1 MNKVLGASRYLIL
14 IAVAGAFI
22 AATLLLLYGFGQV
35 VALVKTTLAEE
46 YISRK
51 TAKAI
56 ALESIEIIDMFLM
69 GTVFYI
75 VSLGLYEL
83 FIDNR
88 VPLPQWLSIK
98 TLDDLKNKLISVV
111 IVVLAVLFL
120 GNVVT
125 WDGQTDLMGLGVSI
139 GVVIAALTWF
149 IGSKPAKN
157 EKADPKAGPKA

>member
-1 MNKVLGASRYLIL
+1 MNKLLSVSRYLIF
-14 IAVAGAFI
+14 IAVVGAFA
-22 AATLLLLYGFGQV
+22 AATLLLVYGFAQIV
-35 VALVKTTLAEE
+35 SLIQTTLAEE

-51 TAKAI
+51 VAKSI
-56 ALESIEIIDMFLM
+56 ALECIEIIDMFLM

-83 FIDNR
+83 FIDSG
-88 VPLPQWLSIK
+88 VKLPAWLTIK

-125 WDGQTDLMGLGVSI
+125 WDGQSDLMGLGVS
-139 GVVIAALTWF
+139 VALVIAALTWF
-149 IGSKPAKN
+149 IGSKPAKPAP
-157 EKADPKAGPKA
+157 EKSSADK